1 MDTRSHLVS
10 GFRIATTRRS
20 RGKVSDPGVLRE
32 RTGQIKPRGQRH
44 GRSGYILHAVLILLA
59 LLAIG
64 VILTLRDTTLGLQ
77 EARNQRALAE
87 IDGALEHGLNLA
99 ISQIQATDPADLVNP
114 AMDWDIF
121 KDPPSNNTFVL
132 DSNYPPA
139 GPLMGAYR
147 VRVGLRR
154 GQLTQGAT
162 GQSVDG
168 HYGQVL
174 EVQVLVTAIDVA
186 LPPAEERL
194 SVGVLVPRERS
205 HAN

>member
-1 MDTRSHLVS
+1 MRQ
-10 GFRIATTRRS
+10 S
-20 RGKVSDPGVLRE
+20 RA
-32 RTGQIKPRGQRH
+32 
-44 GRSGYILHAVLILLA
+44 GYILHAVLILLA
-59 LLAIG
+59 LLAVG
-64 VILTLRDTTLGLQ
+64 VILTMRDTTLGLQ

-87 IDGALEHGLNLA
+87 VRGALEHGLNLA

-121 KDPPSNNTFVL
+121 KDPPSNNTFVV
-132 DSNYPPA
+132 DSNYPPS
-139 GPLMGAYR
+139 GPLAGAYR

-154 GQLTQGAT
+154 GQLAQGAT

-174 EVQVLVTAIDVA
+174 EVQILVTAIDVA
-186 LPPAEERL
+186 LPPTEERL
-194 SVGVLVPRERS
+194 AVGVLIPRERS